1 MLTNI
6 SKREFVAFRSE
17 MSSTSGI
24 GVEASMAVILKGTS
38 SATRTASDLIFRAIQ
53 HSPKTP
59 FALLTRAMMA
69 IAGTQTYACGAAPFH
84 DGLTDDWEEDVDC
97 MYMPLVYY
105 LDRYFKFVKVDWDEQ
120 YVRPPYI
127 DGFENHWTLEKQ
139 VTGEKS
145 DGRFGKLET

>member
-6 SKREFVAFRSE
+6 SKREFVVFRSE

-24 GVEASMAVILKGTS
+24 GVEASMAVTLKGTS
-38 SATRTASDLIFRAIQ
+38 SATRTA
-53 HSPKTP
+53 P

-69 IAGTQTYACGAAPFH
+69 IAGTQTYARGAAPFH

-97 MYMPLVYY
+97 MTY
-105 LDRYFKFVKVDWDEQ
+105 FVKVDWDEQ

>member
-1 MLTNI
+1 
-6 SKREFVAFRSE
+6 

-38 SATRTASDLIFRAIQ
+38 SATRTASDFIFRAIQ

-69 IAGTQTYACGAAPFH
+69 IAGTQTYARGAAPFH

-97 MYMPLVYY
+97 ISS
-105 LDRYFKFVKVDWDEQ
+105 FKFVKVDWDEQ

-127 DGFENHWTLEKQ
+127 DGFENHRTLEKQ